1 MRFLSFL
8 REMRPLSYFI
18 LTRGLL
24 LTGALLV
31 SALVMLVWAG
41 SVSGPTYLLRDW
53 ADYTVDMAA
62 VVLGAGLIGSLL
74 LEEAQ
79 GHT

>member
-8 REMRPLSYFI
+8 REMRPLSYFV
-18 LTRGLL
+18 LSRGLL
-24 LTGALLV
+24 LTCAMLT
-31 SALVMLVWAG
+31 SALVMVVWAG
-41 SVSGPTYLLRDW
+41 SGSGPAYPLLDW
-53 ADYTVDMAA
+53 ADYTVEMAA

-79 GHT
+79 SHT